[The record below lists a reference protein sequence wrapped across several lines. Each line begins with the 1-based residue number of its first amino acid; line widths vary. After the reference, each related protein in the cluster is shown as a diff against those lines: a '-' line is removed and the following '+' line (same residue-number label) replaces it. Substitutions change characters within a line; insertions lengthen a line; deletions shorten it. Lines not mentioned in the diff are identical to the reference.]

1 MIFLVSW
8 SQIGTRSL
16 IANGWCLLMTPNFY
30 LQIQTEEGENKGK
43 RKDNAGGRGTTAKS
57 KSNPGR
63 HFVHS
68 FLSLVK

>member
-1 MIFLVSW
+1 
-8 SQIGTRSL
+8 
-16 IANGWCLLMTPNFY
+16 MTPNFY